1 MSESQIQT
9 KLINYLKKK
18 YPDAFVIK
26 LSDKW
31 YSGIPDVMMI
41 EKGFA
46 YFYEVKSAKGKP
58 TPIQLETHKALRRA
72 GSMVSISYGFN
83 QGIDEGVSEI

>member
-1 MSESQIQT
+1 MKELQIQT
-9 KLINYLKKK
+9 NLIRHLKKK

-41 EKGFA
+41 LKGHA
-46 YFYEVKSAKGKP
+46 YFYEVKTNKGIVSK
-58 TPIQLETHKALRRA
+58 IQTETHKRLRLA
-72 GSMVSISYGFN
+72 GAIVSISFGKD
-83 QGIDEGVSEI
+83 GIDEGVA